1 MALLRPP
8 KLASWYAMYAWVA
21 QVSDIFGILPVKY
34 NLFEYSGKWTQSGA
48 PALGSH
54 SLQRVLHTHHA
65 SKTTLQSRAYF
76 KDSVHHRMTFKTVC
90 CYVLTIWSLPY
101 VSIQGAWVL
110 HHLAQAKAKLK
121 KRAMER
127 LQGDKQQSL
136 EARKAWQSVQ
146 VGSDWNM
153 LKWEPDYRKKRREA
167 WISQSARKR
176 FKSRTCRRNF
186 MVHELGFGI
195 PRSIAKDAPFLCLVL
210 RRVRDRNPFMILPP
224 FLS

>member
-1 MALLRPP
+1 MALFLRPP
-8 KLASWYAMYAWVA
+8 KLAPWYAMYAWVA

-34 NLFEYSGKWTQSGA
+34 NLFEYSGEWTQSGA

-54 SLQRVLHTHHA
+54 NLQRVLHTHHA

-127 LQGDKQQSL
+127 LQAGRQTAKPGSL
-136 EARKAWQSVQ
+136 ESMAKRTGWE
-146 VGSDWNM
+146 W
-153 LKWEPDYRKKRREA
+153 LKHVEMGTRLPQEKTWSMNFS
-167 WISQSARKR
+167 ISQKKIQ
-176 FKSRTCRRNF
+176 KS
-186 MVHELGFGI
+186 HL
-195 PRSIAKDAPFLCLVL
+195 
-210 RRVRDRNPFMILPP
+210 
-224 FLS
+224 